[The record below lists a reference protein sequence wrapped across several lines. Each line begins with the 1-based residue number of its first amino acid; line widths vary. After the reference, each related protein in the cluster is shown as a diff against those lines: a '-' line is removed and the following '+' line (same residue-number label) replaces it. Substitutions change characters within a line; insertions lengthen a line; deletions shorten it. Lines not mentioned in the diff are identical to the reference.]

1 MANPSGF
8 ALLAL
13 PCAAPPEPE
22 LDPDPDPFE
31 DCADPF
37 FDDTPKAAA
46 PNVKIAQKTTI
57 GLRTGPKNL
66 SSVRISYLHFSFG
79 GDPIFGW
86 SLNDVMLVSMPLSED
101 SADRTR

>member
-46 PNVKIAQKTTI
+46 PNVKK
-57 GLRTGPKNL
+57 P
-66 SSVRISYLHFSFG
+66 
-79 GDPIFGW
+79 
-86 SLNDVMLVSMPLSED
+86 E
-101 SADRTR
+101 